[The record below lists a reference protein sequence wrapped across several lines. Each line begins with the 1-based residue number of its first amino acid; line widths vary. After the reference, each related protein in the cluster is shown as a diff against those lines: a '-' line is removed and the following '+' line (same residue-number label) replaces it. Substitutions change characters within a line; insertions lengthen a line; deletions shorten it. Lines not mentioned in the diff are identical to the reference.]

1 MDVGP
6 ADVIEFKYFASDSGI
21 WEGNGVVLLTDEDY
35 IYVQTI
41 SWHKYN
47 HKFHKIDQPNELL
60 QFPVDHRGKRYL
72 EIKIIDD

>member
-21 WEGNGVVLLTDEDY
+21 WEGNGVVLLVDDDF

-41 SWHKYN
+41 LWHKYN
-47 HKFHKIDQPNELL
+47 HKFHKIDQPNQLL
-60 QFPVDHRGKRYL
+60 QFSADHQRKGYF
-72 EIKIIDD
+72 EIKIIDN